1 MILQAEQFCRWFL
14 KKNIKKKFIK
24 YDISSIQKK
33 YEYYDLLKELNKSKI
48 KLYFKMLKNFN
59 FKNFLKLNALVLFPH
74 KFIFKFI
81 DNV

>member
-1 MILQAEQFCRWFL
+1 MVF
-14 KKNIKKKFIK
+14 K
-24 YDISSIQKK
+24 KK

-48 KLYFKMLKNFN
+48 KLYYKMFKKFN
-59 FKNFLKLNALVLFPH
+59 FKNFLKLNALIFFPN